1 MTRVILI
8 AKVVF
13 ILLVLNKCFVQ
24 IHGPLAGF
32 DYFEIPG
39 WLIVYVL
46 LIGPDLMG
54 QNQYFIPAVRSSF
67 DVLDSVWRELS
78 VSLSTETAKKHR
90 HALLKSVKRIF
101 YHFLFLKLQVI
112 TKID

>member
-1 MTRVILI
+1 MKTLPHHPIKKQGVAKLLFIITRIILV

-13 ILLVLNKCFVQ
+13 ILLVLNNCIVQ

-39 WLIVYVL
+39 WLIVYEL

-54 QNQYFIPAVRSSF
+54 QNQFFIAAVFFASEEVRGNS
-67 DVLDSVWRELS
+67 
-78 VSLSTETAKKHR
+78 
-90 HALLKSVKRIF
+90 
-101 YHFLFLKLQVI
+101 
-112 TKID
+112 